1 MEKKKNLLV
10 YYKNDGRLN
19 GVKLTLDKAIINT
32 LNLTKEDNK
41 IIFKYKNKQIQIE
54 KGTVEKEIEI
64 KEENTFSEILKN
76 SIINFEESKGYYTP
90 KLNIP
95 LGIANEWGIN
105 KDNKAVFLKLD
116 NNTFYIYCEEDNMK
130 HQETVSTKTSG
141 SKILKR
147 NGKIITI
154 KVGKGGIGK
163 SFITTQLATGLANYG
178 IDTENGIKVL
188 VITSD
193 PQNDILGMSFKENEI
208 PEYGGGLKKWVLKGE
223 GDRVKLRK
231 NCDFIP
237 LEEASF
243 GTSFV
248 KKLPIF
254 LDKIKEEYDYILIDS
269 MPMMAIDKEF
279 HKYSDKV
286 ILPMNG
292 DKFTKKG
299 IIKVMEE
306 IGVEKVLAIVFNK
319 FDQMAGQKKYYDE
332 IAEIIK
338 NTNTFLPKPIKFLS
352 AIYKMTESG
361 KTIWEM
367 KSKNLEETK
376 EVFTSLIEKILI
388 NTYEEPTIIEKG
400 E

>member
-19 GVKLTLDKAIINT
+19 GVKLTLDKAIINK

-64 KEENTFSEILKN
+64 KEENTFIEILKN
-76 SIINFEESKGYYTP
+76 SIITFEENKGYYTP

-105 KDNKAVFLKLD
+105 KDNKTVILKLD
-116 NNTFYIYCEEDNMK
+116 NNTFFIYREEDNMK
-130 HQETVSTKTSG
+130 HQEAVPTKTSG

-147 NGKIITI
+147 NGKVITI

-223 GDRVKLRK
+223 GDQVKLRK

-254 LDKIKEEYDYILIDS
+254 LDKIKGEYDYILIDS

-338 NTNTFLPKPIKFLS
+338 DTDTFLPKPIKFLS

-376 EVFTSLIEKILI
+376 EVFTSLVEKILI

>member
-19 GVKLTLDKAIINT
+19 GVKLTLDKAIINK

-64 KEENTFSEILKN
+64 KEENTFIEILKN
-76 SIINFEESKGYYTP
+76 SIITFEENKGYYTP

-105 KDNKAVFLKLD
+105 KDNKTVILKLD
-116 NNTFYIYCEEDNMK
+116 NNTFFIYREEDNMK
-130 HQETVSTKTSG
+130 HQEAVPTKTSG

-147 NGKIITI
+147 NGKVITI

-254 LDKIKEEYDYILIDS
+254 LDKIKGEYDYILIDS

-299 IIKVMEE
+299 IIKVMKE

-338 NTNTFLPKPIKFLS
+338 DTDTFLPKPIKFLS

-376 EVFTSLIEKILI
+376 EVFTSLVEKILI